1 MLEAGLDKHQNEPI
15 LKPTHKP
22 DVLSRTAPL
31 SSDIAF
37 LLGTSEW
44 QTHDIYQEL
53 SRSPP
58 SQLSTFMNRLYS
70 LSSSSNTS
78 YLFLAHAYVRYLG
91 DLSGGQMI
99 RRQLVKAYNLPQTGD
114 GVRFYT
120 FSNGEKELNPT
131 EIKELKEWYR
141 EGMNLGVGDD
151 NLRKGTH
158 L

>member
-1 MLEAGLDKHQNEPI
+1 M
-15 LKPTHKP
+15 LKPTYKP
-22 DVLSRTAPL
+22 DVLSRTASL

-44 QTHDIYQEL
+44 QTHGIYQEL

-58 SQLSTFMNRLYS
+58 SQLSTFVNRLYS

-91 DLSGGQMI
+91 DLSGGQTI
-99 RRQLVKAYNLPQTGD
+99 RRQLVKAYKLPQNGD

-120 FSNGEKELNPT
+120 FSSGEEELSPT

-141 EGMNLGVGDD
+141 NGMNSGVGDD
-151 NLRKGTH
+151 KVRKGPH